1 MNILIKITYDGTKY
15 HGYQIQK
22 NEETIEGELTRA
34 VSETL
39 KKPTKIYSAGRTDK
53 GVHSLGQFANFYA
66 ETTIDLGNLP
76 RVINYHLPEDISVVS
91 AKKVSNDFHARF
103 SAKKKIYRY
112 IIYNSRYRNALFYNR
127 TYQYPFELNLETMEK
142 SFNYLIG
149 EKDFVSFMGRDAIVK
164 DTVRTIYSIS
174 ISSKND
180 FLYFD
185 FVGKSFLK
193 NMIRIIMGTAIEIGR
208 GKYPPIY
215 MKEVLENKKR
225 KNAGPTVP
233 ACGLYLMNVIY

>member
-15 HGYQIQK
+15 YGYQIQK
-22 NEETIEGELTRA
+22 NEKTIEGELTRA

-103 SAKKKIYRY
+103 SSKKKIYRY

-127 TYQYPFELNLETMEK
+127 TYQYPFELNLETMKK

-149 EKDFVSFMGRDAIVK
+149 ERDFVSFMGRDAIVK

>member
-127 TYQYPFELNLETMEK
+127 TYQYPFELNLETMKK

-149 EKDFVSFMGRDAIVK
+149 ERDFVSFMGRDAIVK

>member
-22 NEETIEGELTRA
+22 NEKTIEGELTRA

-127 TYQYPFELNLETMEK
+127 TYQYPFELNLETIEK

-149 EKDFVSFMGRDAIVK
+149 ERDFVSFMGRDAIVK

>member
-22 NEETIEGELTRA
+22 NEKTIEGELTRA

-127 TYQYPFELNLETMEK
+127 TYQYPFELNLETMKK

-149 EKDFVSFMGRDAIVK
+149 ERDFVSFMGRDAIVK

>member
-22 NEETIEGELTRA
+22 NEKTIEGELTRA

>member
-22 NEETIEGELTRA
+22 NEKTIEGELTRA

-127 TYQYPFELNLETMEK
+127 TYQYPFELNLETMKK

-149 EKDFVSFMGRDAIVK
+149 ERDFVSFMGRDAIVK

-174 ISSKND
+174 ISSKYD

>member
-22 NEETIEGELTRA
+22 NEKTIEGELTRA

-53 GVHSLGQFANFYA
+53 GVHSMGQFANFYA

-127 TYQYPFELNLETMEK
+127 TYQYPFELNLETMKK

-149 EKDFVSFMGRDAIVK
+149 ERDFVSFMGRDAIVK